1 MEVYVTRARSRP
13 PAPRSWGLPTLNHGS
28 LLLEFGPNASKDATV
43 QRAVTARRAVTP
55 PGIVGTRCVR
65 GLVGSSSG
73 AREEPRRVFLHVQLV
88 LSQSQGRTGC
98 PRVVQ
103 RFVKSPSPRKLSVL
117 NSRRSTSDR
126 DFYTDQ
132 ESLQEIKTKMNTKIV
147 RYRWGGDR
155 RGLASSRWSGRR

>member
-1 MEVYVTRARSRP
+1 MALCSSSSVRM
-13 PAPRSWGLPTLNHGS
+13 LP
-28 LLLEFGPNASKDATV
+28 KMRTV

-73 AREEPRRVFLHVQLV
+73 AREAPRRVFLHVQLV

-126 DFYTDQ
+126 DFYTPGRK
-132 ESLQEIKTKMNTKIV
+132 SLQEIKTKMTRNRSLPLGRQK
-147 RYRWGGDR
+147 R
-155 RGLASSRWSGRR
+155 RGQTDSHHQDGRAGVRGGEEYIIQRGFSIFT

>member
-1 MEVYVTRARSRP
+1 MALCSSSSVRM
-13 PAPRSWGLPTLNHGS
+13 LP
-28 LLLEFGPNASKDATV
+28 KMRTV

-73 AREEPRRVFLHVQLV
+73 AREAPRRVFLHVQLV

-103 RFVKSPSPRKLSVL
+103 RFVKSPSPRQAFRVEFSPEHSALIGI
-117 NSRRSTSDR
+117 STRAGSAGNLFGNQPR
-126 DFYTDQ
+126 
-132 ESLQEIKTKMNTKIV
+132 KMNTKSFVTVGKGTDGDSHHQDGRAGV
-147 RYRWGGDR
+147 RGGEEYIIQ
-155 RGLASSRWSGRR
+155 RGVSLFT

>member
-1 MEVYVTRARSRP
+1 MALCSSSSVRM
-13 PAPRSWGLPTLNHGS
+13 LP
-28 LLLEFGPNASKDATV
+28 KMRTV

-73 AREEPRRVFLHVQLV
+73 AREAPRRVFLHVQLV

-126 DFYTDQ
+126 DFYTPGRK
-132 ESLQEIKTKMNTKIV
+132 SLQEIKTKMNTKSFVTVGKAEEKGTDGDSHHQDGRAGV
-147 RYRWGGDR
+147 RGGEEYIIQ
-155 RGLASSRWSGRR
+155 RGVSIFT